1 MVLTL
6 DLIIISTML
15 LEQVLTIL
23 ILEEILILMI
33 LVMMGIKME
42 KVLETDLP
50 INTPTHMSVDYTTT
64 KANSMVLFMDDT
76 FKVHSSGIILLQK
89 TQDLN
94 GDGVND
100 IIEGARNGRTWN
112 YGQLGG
118 FTVDANIGYYLTER
132 LSITNLSNAEVRV
145 CRFTSNQHLV

>member
-1 MVLTL
+1 
-6 DLIIISTML
+6 ML

-50 INTPTHMSVDYTTT
+50 INTPTHKMSVGLHTTT

-76 FKVHSSGIILLQK
+76 FKSMTSFPVNIAAK
-89 TQDLN
+89 TQ
-94 GDGVND
+94 
-100 IIEGARNGRTWN
+100 
-112 YGQLGG
+112 
-118 FTVDANIGYYLTER
+118 R
-132 LSITNLSNAEVRV
+132 LKR
-145 CRFTSNQHLV
+145 